1 MQGAGRGKPR
11 EVGSVARA
19 LAALDALAESESG
32 LGVNELSRRIGVN
45 ASTAS
50 RLLATLEAGR
60 LVERSP
66 GGPYRLGLK
75 LVGLADR
82 VLSQLD
88 VRERARPWLTSLVQ
102 ETGESATLSVPGAD
116 AAITVDFVP
125 APSSVVSMARLGRPS
140 VSHATAAGKVMLAFG
155 GGPWP
160 HREMFAYTERTITDP
175 HKLSAELA
183 AVRQQGLAEAVG
195 EREADLAAMA
205 APVFGRGG
213 ELVAILG
220 LQGPVTRLPAGKRRA
235 LRGPLTRAAAEVGRA
250 LGGGQLQG

>member
-1 MQGAGRGKPR
+1 VNVQRSSASRR

-19 LAALDALAESESG
+19 LALLDALAESESG
-32 LGVNELSRRIGVN
+32 VGVNELARRIGVN

-50 RLLATLEAGR
+50 RLLHTLEAAQ

-82 VLSQLD
+82 VLAQLD
-88 VRERARPWLTSLVQ
+88 VRERARPWLTSLVD
-102 ETGESATLSVPGAD
+102 ETGESATLSVPGAG

-155 GGPWP
+155 PDPWP
-160 HREMFAYTERTITDP
+160 EGGELVAYTERTITHPD
-175 HKLSAELA
+175 ELRTELES
-183 AVRQQGLAEAVG
+183 VRERGFAEAVG

-205 APVFGRGG
+205 APVLGRGG
-213 ELVAILG
+213 ELLAILG
-220 LQGPVTRLPAGKRRA
+220 LQGPAARLGTVKRRMLQRP
-235 LRGPLTRAAAEVGRA
+235 LRRAATELSRS
-250 LGGGQLQG
+250 LGGPV